1 MLSKQ
6 FAYLLFGII
15 ALLSVLFGFNVFM
28 NYQKNQ
34 NSEEKINTIISKFE
48 EKFKAD
54 SIYLAKANKM
64 LIDKIS
70 QKVIDSVSNVYEEK
84 LKTALAEA
92 QKYKE
97 LLVANNISL
106 TTNKANSNNEAVAQ
120 TTVINSKNIEVNT
133 PTTKLNVISYK
144 QLANNLKERHTKRET
159 NLNVTTYSKI
169 AQNNS
174 KTTENNY
181 SNVTTY
187 SKLNKIDNANSS
199 KHSQNTST
207 KQIKQIASK
216 KQSFKSSIKP
226 IINPTTK
233 ITHNNYLL
241 DHAENINEIDQSP
254 IYPGCEYISTNSERK
269 KCFATKISRYILD
282 HFQSSNFNNKN
293 LKKGLNKVRV
303 LFIIDENGY
312 PKFGKLTEQWPNEVY
327 LEAKRVIESTPKMI
341 AGKSHTKN
349 VPVKY
354 SLLIPFIYK

>member
-28 NYQKNQ
+28 NYKKNQ

-84 LKTALAEA
+84 LKIALAKA
-92 QKYKE
+92 QKYEE
-97 LLVANNISL
+97 LLIANNIAL
-106 TTNKANSNNEAVAQ
+106 TPKNTNASNITVTKTISTNPNNVA
-120 TTVINSKNIEVNT
+120 VNT
-133 PTTKLNVISYK
+133 PATKLNVISYK
-144 QLANNLKERHTKRET
+144 QLSKNLKEKSTRKET

-169 AQNNS
+169 AQNKS
-174 KTTENNY
+174 KTVENKN

-187 SKLNKIDNANSS
+187 SKLNKRNNTNFS
-199 KHSQNTST
+199 KYSQNTST
-207 KQIKQIASK
+207 KQITYK
-216 KQSFKSSIKP
+216 KQPSKSSIKP

-233 ITHNNYLL
+233 IIHNNYLL

-327 LEAKRVIESTPKMI
+327 LESKRVIESTPKMI
-341 AGKSHTKN
+341 AGKSHNKN